1 MFPWRWLVGGM
12 RWILVAVAGIG
23 LAAGAAAQKEQRQ
36 TLTEAQVDKIR
47 EAGIDPNLRIKLYT
61 DFLDERAERIK
72 KLTDRKERGRAQAL
86 DGELQDFSSLLDEL
100 GSNLDQYGERK
111 ADMRPALKHLNEL
124 APKWLTMLQ
133 ALPSQPQ
140 FDESR
145 KEAIE
150 ADQDMV
156 DQAKQL
162 ETEQLAYFAV
172 HKKAKGEERA
182 EPQ

>member
-1 MFPWRWLVGGM
+1 M
-12 RWILVAVAGIG
+12 RPYFICIALLLSLALP
-23 LAAGAAAQKEQRQ
+23 LAAPAQRNQRQ

-47 EAGIDPNLRIKLYT
+47 EAGIYPNERIKLYT
-61 DFLDERAERIK
+61 DFLEERADRIQR
-72 KLTDRKERGRAQAL
+72 LTGQGKTRNRAQRL
-86 DGELQDFSSLLDEL
+86 DNELQDFSSLLDEL
-100 GSNLDQYGERK
+100 GSNLDQYGDRK
-111 ADMRPALKHLNEL
+111 ADMRPALKHLNEV
-124 APKWLTMLQ
+124 APKWLALLN
-133 ALPSQPQ
+133 ALPSEPG

-162 ETEQLAYFAV
+162 LTQQDAYFAQ
-172 HKKAKGEERA
+172 HKDAKGEERA